1 MIARRLL
8 TAAIV
13 STLEGHTNKPIGL
26 ANAPLDGGWQGEP
39 NVNGSNFTPYCVVT
53 PNTATSAQGPV
64 SDPQGDRQLPYS
76 LASFGV
82 LPEQA
87 EWMADEARAAVELMK
102 KTSVSLGDRD
112 YKIQQVRADIVGG
125 LVRVDS
131 TDPPYW
137 GQVDVVTLW
146 LTPA

>member
-1 MIARRLL
+1 MIERRLL
-8 TAAIV
+8 TAAV
-13 STLEGHTNKPIGL
+13 VGTLEGHTGKPVGL
-26 ANAPLDGGWQGEP
+26 ANAPLDGGWEGEP
-39 NVNGSNFTPYCVVT
+39 NVNGSNFVPYTVVT
-53 PNTATSAQGPV
+53 PNTATMASGPQ
-64 SDPQGDRQLPYS
+64 SDPQGDRQVPYS

-87 EWMADEARAAVELMK
+87 EWMADTARAAVEQLK
-102 KTSVSLGDRD
+102 KTTVTLGDRD
-112 YKIQQVRADIVGG
+112 YKIQQVRTDVIGG

>member
-1 MIARRLL
+1 MIERRLL
-8 TAAIV
+8 SAAVVTAIEA
-13 STLEGHTNKPIGL
+13 TGKPVGL
-26 ANAPLDGGWQGEP
+26 ADAPGGGGWSGQP
-39 NVNGSNFTPYCVVT
+39 NMDGSNFTPYTVVT
-53 PNTATSAQGPV
+53 PNTATMATGPFD
-64 SDPQGDRQLPYS
+64 DPQGDRQVPYS

-87 EWMADEARAAVELMK
+87 EWMADEARSAVELMK
-102 KTSVSLGDRD
+102 KTTVTLGDRD
-112 YKIQQVRADIVGG
+112 YKVQQVRADVMGG
-125 LVRVDS
+125 LQRVDS